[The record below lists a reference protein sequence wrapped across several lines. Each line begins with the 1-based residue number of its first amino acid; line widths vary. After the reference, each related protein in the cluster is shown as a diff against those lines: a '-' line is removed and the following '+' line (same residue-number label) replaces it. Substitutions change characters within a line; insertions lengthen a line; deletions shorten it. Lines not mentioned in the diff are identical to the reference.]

1 MSKNIG
7 IVTEQGF
14 VAGSGLGFQEVKKSD
29 LEKDKKDQKKEPK
42 NKNKK

>member
-1 MSKNIG
+1 MSMNIG
-7 IVTEQGF
+7 VITEQGF

>member
-1 MSKNIG
+1 MTKNIG

-29 LEKDKKDQKKEPK
+29 LEKDNKGQKKEPK
-42 NKNKK
+42 EKNKK